1 MKVRIAHVAV
11 WTRNLEGLKAFYE
24 THFGAKA
31 GPKYVNPTKQ
41 FESYF
46 LSVASGARLEIMQM
60 PSVSGRQDI
69 GGPPQGYA
77 HLAISVGSEAEVDR
91 LTDRLRAGGCQIL
104 SDPRHTGD
112 GCYESVVADPDGNPI
127 EITT

>member
-1 MKVRIAHVAV
+1 MRIAHVAV
-11 WTRNLEGLKAFYE
+11 WTQEVERLKEFYE

-31 GPKYVNPTKQ
+31 GPKYVSQSRP

-46 LSVASGARLEIMQM
+46 LSFESGARLEIMQM
-60 PSVSGRQDI
+60 PSAADGANIS
-69 GGPPQGYA
+69 GPPPGYA
-77 HLAISVGSEAEVDR
+77 HLAISVGSEGQVDR
-91 LTDRLRAGGCQIL
+91 LTSRLRDAGCEVL
-104 SDPRHTGD
+104 SNPRRTGD

>member
-1 MKVRIAHVAV
+1 MRIEHVAI
-11 WTRNLEGLKAFYE
+11 WTRDIERLREFYE
-24 THFGAKA
+24 RHFGAKA
-31 GPKYVNPTKQ
+31 GPKYVNPARR

-46 LSVASGARLEIMQM
+46 LSFASGARLEIMQM
-60 PSVSGRQDI
+60 PSVSARQDI
-69 GGPPQGYA
+69 SRPPCGYA

-91 LTDRLRAGGCQIL
+91 LTDRLRAGGCRVL
-104 SDPRHTGD
+104 SNPRRTGD